1 MGIAAAIAAGTAV
14 AGLGG
19 ALLSYSASSDASNA
33 QQQSAANATG
43 EQQRQFNQTQANYA
57 PFLAAGRQA
66 LGQQGDLLGMNGN
79 APQQSA
85 ITGLEGSPYYQSLYN
100 NGRDAVLA
108 NASATGGLR
117 GGNVQT
123 GLFNSARDTLAQ
135 TIQQQL
141 ANLGGI
147 AGNGQGAAGSLG
159 TFGQR
164 AADQIGMNYQNMGDA
179 QGRGALAQAGIWN
192 NSISQTDGLF
202 NKYLNSSFGGGGNP
216 FASTL
221 ANNNAYTG
229 GLAQNGFTVPTPD
242 VALPGGF

>member
-1 MGIAAAIAAGTAV
+1 MGIAAAIGVSAV
-14 AGLGG
+14 AGLAG
-19 ALLSYSASSDASNA
+19 AAISSSAAGDASNA
-33 QQQSAANATG
+33 QQQSAANATA
-43 EQQRQFNQTQANYA
+43 EQQRQFNQTQQNYA

-79 APQQSA
+79 AQQQSA
-85 ITGLEGSPYYQSLYN
+85 ITGLEGSPLYQSLYN

-123 GLFNSARDTLAQ
+123 SLANFGRDTLAQ

-179 QGRGALAQAGIWN
+179 QGRGALAQAGIFN
-192 NSISQTDGLF
+192 NALNQGSGLF
-202 NKYLNSSFGGGGNP
+202 GKYIDQSGFGGGFGGWSGE
-216 FASTL
+216 AATSGL
-221 ANNNAYTG
+221 ANVTNLTG
-229 GLAQNGFTVPTPD
+229 GGF
-242 VALPGGF
+242 